1 MSIYD
6 AKDWWWWWWL
16 CLNVHVFVFVCD
28 FLYVAI
34 IQAYYVSSYIDF
46 SRAMLECFKSGN
58 LNQNAFWYS
67 YIQRSSQ
74 LRKSPHSCVPE
85 RFQEFLD
92 ASDGTAIPSFKEELD
107 KLKVGGGVL
116 LEQPCANG
124 VKYFFFLI
132 RAVEQAYDAL
142 KLPSSLNE

>member
-1 MSIYD
+1 MVIGSEC
-6 AKDWWWWWWL
+6 A
-16 CLNVHVFVFVCD
+16 CVCVCD

-34 IQAYYVSSYIDF
+34 IEAYYVSSYIDF
-46 SRAMLECFKSGN
+46 SRATLECFKSGN
-58 LNQNAFWYS
+58 LEQNTFWYS
-67 YIQRSSQ
+67 YIQRLSQ
-74 LRKSPHSCVPE
+74 LRKSPHSFGPE

-107 KLKVGGGVL
+107 KLKVGGRGVL
-116 LEQPCANG
+116 LKQPCANA

-132 RAVEQAYDAL
+132 RAAEQAYDAL